1 MGEYLLQSAV
11 PSFEVDEGALLPR
24 DPGVL
29 VRSVVD
35 QTNPHQKGQQV
46 THTYRQLN
54 VTNVI
59 PHLLTVVL
67 GGVVCL
73 D

>member
-11 PSFEVDEGALLPR
+11 PSFVIDEGALLPR

-46 THTYRQLN
+46 THTYRK
-54 VTNVI
+54 I
-59 PHLLTVVL
+59 AIKCH
-67 GGVVCL
+67 
-73 D
+73 